1 MPEKR
6 RLQRRSGDGIAIPH
20 AKSDGVKEPS
30 LAAITVPGGVDYG
43 ALDGNPSNLLFMIAA
58 PNDGDVHL
66 EVLSRLM
73 TILMDADFRQKL
85 LSAKT
90 KEDFIAVIDAKENE
104 RYPDEAKAEEKAKT
118 GYRILAVTACP
129 TGIAHTYMAAEA
141 LERAAEKLGYSIKVE
156 TNGSGGA
163 KNVLTKEEIEA
174 ADGIIIA
181 ADKSVDMA
189 RFDGKRLISTKV
201 SDGIKKPEELIQKI
215 INGDAGIYKHSGEI
229 AKSESS
235 EKESFGRQDL

>member
-1 MPEKR
+1 MRITDLLKKESIELNSAVSSKSEAIEKLIG
-6 RLQRRSGDGIAIPH
+6 LQINGGCISDGEKYKKDILAREASASTAVGDGIAIPH

-181 ADKSVDMA
+181 ADK
-189 RFDGKRLISTKV
+189 
-201 SDGIKKPEELIQKI
+201 
-215 INGDAGIYKHSGEI
+215 
-229 AKSESS
+229 
-235 EKESFGRQDL
+235 